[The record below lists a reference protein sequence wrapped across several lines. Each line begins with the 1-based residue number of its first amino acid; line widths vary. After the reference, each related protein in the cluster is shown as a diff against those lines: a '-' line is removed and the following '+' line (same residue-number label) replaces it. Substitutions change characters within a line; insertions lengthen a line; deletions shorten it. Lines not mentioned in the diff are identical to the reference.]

1 MTNPKEL
8 KQRIRNIANIER
20 TVDAMQKISASRLGR
35 DRQALLD
42 SRPYTKAVVDL
53 VRELAATGLSHPL
66 LDAREDKGYML
77 VVIGGDRGM
86 CGSYNSNLMRTAAE
100 FIASR
105 RREKLYLVT
114 AGTKLRRF
122 RPRTNALIVRETL
135 RYPRPLAPAHVE
147 DIARSVTDAYLT
159 KDVARVYFLYTE
171 FRGVTGSHPEV
182 RRIIPL
188 MASPADGPAPVDSIF
203 EPAPARLVDELLP
216 EYVRTAVRAAF
227 LEAATSEHA
236 ARMVM
241 MEQASVN
248 ARKMI
253 RDLTLSANR
262 VRQAIIT
269 RELSDIVGTTEALSS

>member
-8 KQRIRNIANIER
+8 RQRIRNIASIER

-35 DRQALLD
+35 DRQALLG
-42 SRPYTKAVVDL
+42 SRFYTEAIVGL

-86 CGSYNSNLMRTAAE
+86 CGSYNSNLMRAAAE
-100 FIASR
+100 FVASR
-105 RREKLYLVT
+105 HREKLYLVT

-122 RPRTNALIVRETL
+122 RPRTDALIVRETL
-135 RYPRPLAPAHVE
+135 RYPRPLAPAYVE
-147 DIARSVTDAYLT
+147 ELAQKVIDAYLH
-159 KDVARVYFLYTE
+159 KDVARAYFLYTE
-171 FRGVTGSHPEV
+171 FRGVTGSRPEV
-182 RRIIPL
+182 RRIVPL
-188 MASPADGPAPVDSIF
+188 MAPLADKPVPVEYIY
-203 EPAPARLVDELLP
+203 EPAPARLLDQLLP
-216 EYVRTAVRAAF
+216 EYVRTVVRAAF

-248 ARKMI
+248 ARNMI
-253 RDLTLSANR
+253 HDLTLSANR
-262 VRQAIIT
+262 LRQAIIT